1 MPKATVPGPVRPRL
15 KGARPSSIRKRSKR
29 KRPSPHLPPAPDQH
43 LWHLYR
49 VNRLKT
55 IFWQLPLA
63 FHSERDAEMEASYLG
78 SLAVVQGKSYF
89 YIVLDGPG
97 SLYLWLS
104 YDVRSGK
111 LPPHYRHSER
121 KLLAA
126 DTCDIDNLDNIMEE
140 SDW

>member
-1 MPKATVPGPVRPRL
+1 MPKVTVPGLARP
-15 KGARPSSIRKRSKR
+15 KGARPPSSRKRSKR
-29 KRPSPHLPPAPDQH
+29 KRPPPQVPIAPDPQ

-97 SLYLWLS
+97 SLYLWLG

-111 LPPHYRHSER
+111 LPAHYRQPGR
-121 KLLAA
+121 KLSGV
-126 DTCDIDNLDNIMEE
+126 DIRDHTKMDNIMEE